1 VLLEAPAG
9 DTARDSRSTEDGLHP
24 TGENRSDKPAERG
37 GDLLTRLREPLAD
50 RYELE
55 AVLDRGVIAS
65 TVLARDR
72 KHGRGVVL
80 KVLRPA
86 LSAAVEGRRFL
97 REIDTMAGL
106 SHPHILTLID
116 SGEADGLVYYVV
128 PHVEGKSLRKKLDRE
143 RQLPVEEALRIAID
157 VADGLDHA
165 HRRGIVHRD
174 ITPETILL
182 SEGHATIA
190 DFGVARALDSSGGE
204 RLTAIGMSVG
214 TPAYASPE
222 QLAGDPSLDARA
234 DVYSLGCV
242 LYEMLTG
249 EPPLASLGVDEMLRR
264 RLREDPPSARSER
277 STVPPPLDE
286 ALRRA
291 LARLPADRFGTAAQ
305 LRDALRDVRLG
316 SSSATAPPGTANRD
330 APDGRRL
337 AAVFA
342 LDMVGYSRL
351 MESDEADTLG
361 RQESL
366 RSELID
372 PAIERHNGRVVKG
385 TGDGLIAEFAS
396 AVDAVECAAQIQ
408 LAMAERDADTPAD
421 RRIQFRIGINVGDIV
436 ARDGDIFGDG
446 VNVAARVESLADPG
460 GILVSDS
467 AYNQVHNKVD
477 LGFEDFGSHPVK
489 NLDKPVH
496 VWLVLPDRESSGTS
510 PRRPSFKQRKVFQ
523 WTAAYFAAAWLSLEL
538 FDLVAEQFLW
548 PIWVRQS
555 ATVLLL
561 FGVLVTVV
569 LAWNHGERG
578 RQRVGAGE
586 LVLLAG
592 ILALA
597 GGSVWML
604 RTGSVPGEGQ
614 SLDDG
619 QATVPMEAPVLAV
632 LPFTDLSAAGD
643 QAYFADGL
651 HEELLHQLATLRGLH
666 LTSRTS
672 VEHFRGSPA
681 TVSAIADSL
690 GARYVMEGSVR
701 RAGDSVRVTVQLVD
715 AAADEHIW
723 SETYDARLTLDE
735 IFSVQSRIAEG
746 VASSTGGTLST
757 GSSARLGRTP
767 TASLDAYNLYLR
779 GLYHFN
785 RFTPEGYEAAA
796 DELEQ
801 AIALDPEFGRAHGML
816 GLVHV
821 LLRNSGMRS
830 AEEAFPIVRRQAE
843 IAVRLAPDEP
853 ESRMAQTAVYWTLE
867 WDWDAAR
874 RECEAILELDP
885 SSIRAQ
891 WALAQWYGA
900 IAGDTERGLREI
912 AELRR
917 LDPFSPALD
926 QMEAWFL
933 YVDRRYAE
941 SAKVFGRMHV
951 AAPGDATTAVA
962 LAKVLAA
969 AERLDEAEVLL
980 AVAVPDIP
988 DPFRVEVVT
997 AYARLGEDTV
1007 AREHLERALA
1017 FREAGGWIPAST
1029 LAIGF
1034 AALGD
1039 TDAALDWLE
1048 LSFREEGGTWQLR
1061 DPDFDPLRAEQR
1073 FQVLWDEVGLPGPE
1087 PEPPAG

>member
-1 VLLEAPAG
+1 V
-9 DTARDSRSTEDGLHP
+9 HP
-24 TGENRSDKPAERG
+24 TGEDRSDRPSERG

-86 LSAAVEGRRFL
+86 LSAAVEGQRFL
-97 REIDTMAGL
+97 REINTMAGL

-128 PHVEGKSLRKKLDRE
+128 PHVEGESLRKTLDRE
-143 RQLPVEEALRIAID
+143 RQLPVEEALQIAID

-174 ITPETILL
+174 ITPDTILL

-249 EPPLASLGVDEMLRR
+249 EPPLASLGVEEMLRR

-277 STVPPPLDE
+277 STVPARLDD

-291 LARLPADRFGTAAQ
+291 LARLPADRFATAAL
-305 LRDALRDVRLG
+305 LRDTLRDLRLG
-316 SSSATAPPGTANRD
+316 SSSPTAPPGKIQRD

-337 AAVFA
+337 AAIFA

-351 MESDEADTLG
+351 MESDEADTLA
-361 RQESL
+361 RQNSL
-366 RSELID
+366 RTELID
-372 PAIERHNGRVVKG
+372 PAIERNNGRVVKG

-408 LAMAERDADTPAD
+408 LAMSERDADTPLD

-436 ARDGDIFGDG
+436 ARGGDIFGDG

-489 NLDKPVH
+489 NLERPVH
-496 VWLVLPDRESSGTS
+496 AYRVLPDRSPSGTS

-578 RQRVGAGE
+578 RQRVGSGE
-586 LVLLAG
+586 FVLLAAL
-592 ILALA
+592 LALA
-597 GGSVWML
+597 GGSVWIL
-604 RTGSVPGEGQ
+604 WTGSAPGETPG
-614 SLDDG
+614 SDDA
-619 QATVPMEAPVLAV
+619 QATVPMEEPVLAV
-632 LPFTDLSAAGD
+632 LPFADLSPGGD

-651 HEELLHQLATLRGLH
+651 HEELLHQLAVLRGLH

-672 VEHFRGSPA
+672 AEHFRGSPS
-681 TVSAIADSL
+681 TVRAIADSL

-701 RAGDSVRVTVQLVD
+701 RAGDSVRVTVQLID

-723 SETYDARLTLDE
+723 SESYDARLTLDE
-735 IFSVQSRIAEG
+735 IFAVQTRIAEG
-746 VASSTGGTLST
+746 VAGSLGGTFAA
-757 GSSARLGRTP
+757 GARGRLGRAP
-767 TASLDAYNLYLR
+767 TSSLDAYNFYLR
-779 GLYHFN
+779 ALYHYN
-785 RFTPEGYEAAA
+785 RARAEDLELAAA
-796 DELEQ
+796 ELER
-801 AIALDPEFGRAHGML
+801 AIALDPEFGRAHGLL
-816 GLVHV
+816 GLVYV
-821 LLRNSGMRS
+821 VLRNQGMRS
-830 AEEAFPIVRRQAE
+830 TDEAFPVVRRQAE
-843 IAVRLAPDEP
+843 IAMRLAPDEP

-867 WDWDAAR
+867 WDWEAAR
-874 RECEAILELDP
+874 RQLERVLELDP
-885 SSIRAQ
+885 NSSLAP
-891 WALAQWYGA
+891 WALAEWYGV
-900 IAGDTERGLREI
+900 IAGDTEQGLRQI
-912 AELRR
+912 ADAR
-917 LDPFSPALD
+917 LVDPLSPRVD
-926 QMEAWFL
+926 QMEAWVL
-933 YVDRRYAE
+933 YVGRRNSE
-941 SAKVFGRMHV
+941 SAEILERVHR
-951 AAPGDATTAVA
+951 AQPDDPLTALY
-962 LAKVLAA
+962 LAQMRAA
-969 AERLDEAEVLL
+969 AGRRDEALDLLSGVLPN
-980 AVAVPDIP
+980 AEDWQ
-988 DPFRVEVVT
+988 RVEVVI
-997 AYARLGEDTV
+997 AYAELGEIEL
-1007 AREHLERALA
+1007 AREHMARALA
-1017 FREAGGWIPAST
+1017 FRESGGQLPASDIS
-1029 LAIGF
+1029 LGF
-1034 AALGD
+1034 ASIGEIE
-1039 TDAALDWLE
+1039 AALDWLE
-1048 LSFREEGGTWQLR
+1048 RSFREEGGSYMLR
-1061 DPDFDPLRAEQR
+1061 HPGFDSLRGEPR
-1073 FQVLWDEVGLPGPE
+1073 FQALWDEVGLPGPE
-1087 PEPPAG
+1087 PILGG